1 MRILVSGRK
10 KSGKSS
16 LLRRLKGLPHT
27 AEYTETKEPVAA
39 VSVNWN
45 YKATTDVIKVDA
57 WEVRE
62 ENLQSYIHGSAAV
75 ILMYQASEP
84 FEVCLPIIN
93 KIIIKTLA

>member
-16 LLRRLKGLPHT
+16 LLRRLKGLPHR

-57 WEVRE
+57 WEVGE

-84 FEVCLPIIN
+84 FEVCLPVII